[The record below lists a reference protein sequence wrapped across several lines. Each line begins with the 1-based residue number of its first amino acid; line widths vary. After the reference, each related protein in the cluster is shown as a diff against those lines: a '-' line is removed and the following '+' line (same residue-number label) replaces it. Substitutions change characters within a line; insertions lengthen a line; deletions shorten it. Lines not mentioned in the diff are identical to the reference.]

1 MYKINDI
8 VIGEVAYIGKV
19 HFIVSLGKEWRG
31 LVHITEI
38 SDYYVSNIKYF
49 VGKGDKIPLK
59 ILEIDESEKRVKLSY
74 KAIMPRFQKDPFN
87 YTLEPTKGDFKGLS
101 NMLNER
107 LKND

>member
-1 MYKINDI
+1 MYKTKDVI
-8 VIGEVAYIGKV
+8 IGEVTYIGNA
-19 HFIVSLGKEWRG
+19 HFIVTLNKGWRG

-38 SDYYVSNIKYF
+38 SDYYVSSIKYF
-49 VGKGDKIPLK
+49 VEKGDKIPLK
-59 ILEIDESEKRVKLSY
+59 IIDVDEEQKRVKLSY

-87 YTLEPTKGDFKGLS
+87 YTLENTPGGFSGLL

>member
-1 MYKINDI
+1 MYKIKDI
-8 VIGEVAYIGKV
+8 VIGEVTYIGKA
-19 HFIVSLGKEWRG
+19 HFIVTLDKEWRG
-31 LVHITEI
+31 LVHITEV

-49 VGKGDKIPLK
+49 VAKGDKIPLK
-59 ILEIDESEKRVKLSY
+59 IIDIMEDQKRVKLSY

-87 YTLEPTKGDFKGLS
+87 YTLEHTEGGFKGLS